1 MKLDHHQTEGA
12 EMFDRTAGIMCG
24 LALVCFIFALS
35 PLAFAGGSC
44 GADRCTG
51 KIEAMDL
58 RTTQLS
64 INLAGFNNTE
74 ALDCDHA
81 GYIRLAS
88 DNPAFKEFYSM
99 VLAAFVSGKTLTM
112 VVKKDGYCQ
121 IDFLKLSN

>member
-35 PLAFAGGSC
+35 PSAFAGGSC
-44 GADRCTG
+44 ETDRCIG

-58 RTTQLS
+58 RTAQFS

-74 ALDCDHA
+74 ALHCTSN

-88 DNPAFKEFYSM
+88 DNPAFKEFYTM
-99 VLAAFVSGKTLTM
+99 VLAAFVSGKSLTM
-112 VVKKDGYCQ
+112 VVKSGGLCQ